1 MIMLTLS
8 EIEKNYA
15 ENLRGFKRFMLR
27 EYIQH
32 KLLQILFDSEY
43 ANELCFLGGTC
54 LRIVHGNTRFSEDLD
69 FDNFTIAEDTFA
81 KVSDIIKKRLELEG
95 YEVEMKTVFRGAY
108 HCYIRFPEILY
119 KEGLSSHREEKIL
132 IQLDTEPQHFD
143 FVPEKYIINKFDVF
157 TQISITP
164 LDLLL
169 SQKFYAVCNRPRNKG
184 RDFFDIAFL
193 LTLIDKP
200 NYEYLELK
208 MGVSNEKH
216 LKERILE
223 KCNSLNMA
231 EMAQDVQPF
240 LFNPRDKQKVLLFPE
255 LIKQAKL

>member
-1 MIMLTLS
+1 MLTLS
-8 EIEKNYA
+8 EIEKNYP
-15 ENLRGFKRFMLR
+15 ENLRGFKRFILR
-27 EYIQH
+27 EYLQH

-81 KVSDIIKKRLELEG
+81 KVSGVLKKQLEQEG
-95 YEVEMKTVFRGAY
+95 YDVEMKTVLKGAY

-143 FVPEKYIINKFDVF
+143 FVPEKYILNRFDVF
-157 TQISITP
+157 TQIFITP
-164 LDLLL
+164 LNLLL
-169 SQKFYAVCNRPRNKG
+169 AQKFYAVCNRERNKG

-193 LTLIDKP
+193 LSLIDRP
-200 NYEYLELK
+200 DYNYLEFK
-208 MGVSNEKH
+208 MGVCNEKQ
-216 LKERILE
+216 LKERIFE
-223 KCNSLNMA
+223 KCKSVSMA
-231 EMAQDVQPF
+231 EMAKDVQPF
-240 LFNPRDKQKVLLFPE
+240 LFNTRDIQKVLLFPE

>member
-1 MIMLTLS
+1 MLTLS
-8 EIEKNYA
+8 VIEKNYS
-15 ENLRGFKRFMLR
+15 ENLRGFKRFILR
-27 EYIQH
+27 EYLQH

-81 KVSDIIKKRLELEG
+81 KVSGILKKELEQEG

-119 KEGLSSHREEKIL
+119 KEGLSGHREEKIL

-143 FVPEKYIINKFDVF
+143 FVPEKYILNRFDVF
-157 TQISITP
+157 TQIFITP
-164 LDLLL
+164 LNLLL
-169 SQKFYAVCNRPRNKG
+169 AQKFYAVCNRERNKG

-193 LTLIDKP
+193 LSLIDRP
-200 NYEYLELK
+200 DYNYLEFK
-208 MGVSNEKH
+208 MGVSNEKQ
-216 LKERILE
+216 LKERIIE
-223 KCNSLNMA
+223 KCNSLKME

-240 LFNPRDKQKVLLFPE
+240 LFNPRDVQKVLLFPE

>member
-1 MIMLTLS
+1 MLTLS
-8 EIEKNYA
+8 EVEKNYP
-15 ENLRGFKRFMLR
+15 ENLRGFKRFILR
-27 EYIQH
+27 EYLQH

-81 KVSDIIKKRLELEG
+81 KVSGVLKKQLEQEG
-95 YEVEMKTVFRGAY
+95 YDVEMKTVLKGAY

-143 FVPEKYIINKFDVF
+143 FVPEKYILNRFDVF
-157 TQISITP
+157 TQIFITP
-164 LDLLL
+164 LNLLL
-169 SQKFYAVCNRPRNKG
+169 AQKFYAVCNRERNKG

-193 LTLIDKP
+193 LSLIDRP
-200 NYEYLELK
+200 DYNYLEFK
-208 MGVSNEKH
+208 MGVCNEKQ
-216 LKERILE
+216 LKERIFE
-223 KCNSLNMA
+223 KCKSVSMA
-231 EMAQDVQPF
+231 EMAKDVQPF
-240 LFNPRDKQKVLLFPE
+240 LFNTRDIQKVLLFPE

>member
-1 MIMLTLS
+1 MLTLS
-8 EIEKNYA
+8 EIEKNYP
-15 ENLRGFKRFMLR
+15 ENLRGFKRFILR
-27 EYIQH
+27 EYLQY

-81 KVSDIIKKRLELEG
+81 KVSDVLKKQLEQEG
-95 YEVEMKTVFRGAY
+95 YEVEMKTVYKGAY

-119 KEGLSSHREEKIL
+119 KEGLSAYREEKIL

-143 FVPEKYIINKFDVF
+143 FVPEKYILNRFDVF
-157 TQISITP
+157 THIFITP
-164 LDLLL
+164 LNLLL
-169 SQKFYAVCNRPRNKG
+169 SQKFYAVCNRERNKG

-193 LTLIDKP
+193 LSLIDRP
-200 NYEYLELK
+200 DYNYLEFK
-208 MGVSNEKH
+208 MGVCNEKQ
-216 LKERILE
+216 LKERIIE
-223 KCNSLNMA
+223 KCKSVNMQD
-231 EMAQDVQPF
+231 MAKDVQPF
-240 LFNPRDKQKVLLFPE
+240 LFNPRDIQKVLLFPD

>member
-1 MIMLTLS
+1 MLTLS
-8 EIEKNYA
+8 EIEKNYP
-15 ENLRGFKRFMLR
+15 ENLRGFKRFILR
-27 EYIQH
+27 EYLQH

-81 KVSDIIKKRLELEG
+81 KVSGVLKKRLEQEG
-95 YEVEMKTVFRGAY
+95 YDVEMKTVFRGAY

-143 FVPEKYIINKFDVF
+143 FVPEKYILNRFDVF
-157 TQISITP
+157 TQIFITP
-164 LDLLL
+164 LNLLL
-169 SQKFYAVCNRPRNKG
+169 AQKFYAVCNRERNKG

-193 LTLIDKP
+193 LSLIDRP
-200 NYEYLELK
+200 DYNYLEFK
-208 MGVSNEKH
+208 MGVCNEKQ
-216 LKERILE
+216 LKERIFE
-223 KCNSLNMA
+223 KCKSVSMA
-231 EMAQDVQPF
+231 EMAKDVQPF
-240 LFNPRDKQKVLLFPE
+240 LFNTRDIQKVLLFPE

>member
-1 MIMLTLS
+1 MLTLS
-8 EIEKNYA
+8 EIEKNYP
-15 ENLRGFKRFMLR
+15 ENLRGFKRFILR
-27 EYIQH
+27 EYLQH

-81 KVSDIIKKRLELEG
+81 KVSGVLKKRLEQEG
-95 YEVEMKTVFRGAY
+95 YDVEMKTVLKGAY

-143 FVPEKYIINKFDVF
+143 FVPEKYILNRFDVF
-157 TQISITP
+157 TQIFITP
-164 LDLLL
+164 LNLLL
-169 SQKFYAVCNRPRNKG
+169 AQKFYAICNRERNKG

-193 LTLIDKP
+193 LSLIDRP
-200 NYEYLELK
+200 DYNYLEFK
-208 MGVSNEKH
+208 MGVCNEKQ
-216 LKERILE
+216 LKERIFE
-223 KCNSLNMA
+223 KCKSVSME
-231 EMAQDVQPF
+231 EMAKDVQPF
-240 LFNPRDKQKVLLFPE
+240 LFNTRDIQKVLLFPE

>member
-1 MIMLTLS
+1 MLTLS
-8 EIEKNYA
+8 EIEKNYP
-15 ENLRGFKRFMLR
+15 ENLRGFKRFILR
-27 EYIQH
+27 EYLQH

-81 KVSDIIKKRLELEG
+81 KVSGVLKKRLEQEG
-95 YEVEMKTVFRGAY
+95 YDVEMKTVFRGAY

-143 FVPEKYIINKFDVF
+143 FVPEKYILNRFDVF
-157 TQISITP
+157 TQIFITP
-164 LDLLL
+164 LNLLL
-169 SQKFYAVCNRPRNKG
+169 AQKFYAICNRERNKG

-193 LTLIDKP
+193 LSLIDRP
-200 NYEYLELK
+200 DYNYLEFK
-208 MGVSNEKH
+208 MGVCNEKQ
-216 LKERILE
+216 LKERIFE
-223 KCNSLNMA
+223 KCKSVSME
-231 EMAQDVQPF
+231 EMAKDVQPF
-240 LFNPRDKQKVLLFPE
+240 LFNTRDIQKVLLFPE